1 MTEGSCS
8 SYGAIMGIRKK
19 LVNLDWGGTVVFQQ
33 GVILKWAVVIYR
45 IPTALNGISSTLLQ

>member
-1 MTEGSCS
+1 
-8 SYGAIMGIRKK
+8 MGIRKK